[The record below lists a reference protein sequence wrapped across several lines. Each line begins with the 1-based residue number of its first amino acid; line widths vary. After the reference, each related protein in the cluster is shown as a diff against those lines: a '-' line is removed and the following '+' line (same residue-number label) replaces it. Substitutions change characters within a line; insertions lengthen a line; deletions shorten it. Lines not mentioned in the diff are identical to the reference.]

1 MRQRGFT
8 LVELLVALMVMAM
21 LAVLSWRGVDGMA
34 RTTAAT
40 QARANDLVALQ
51 NSLAQWGADL
61 DAMIDL
67 FPRSTSDQTSSSVA
81 AIAIASAPAKAG
93 LSTASNPGGDGQAVS
108 IDWNGQVLRL
118 VRAANTDQAS
128 GLRVVAWTRRQDGG
142 QGLWLRWQSDLLIN
156 QSDLQAAWLQA
167 GIWAQNPDAI
177 ARSREVPLVALM
189 DWQIYYYRNDAW
201 SNPLSSAE
209 AANAGP
215 DGVRLVLTLPP
226 GGALSGVITRDWIR
240 PTVAGNK
247 S

>member
-61 DAMIDL
+61 DAMADL
-67 FPRSTSDQTSSSVA
+67 PARGTLGASSVN
-81 AIAIASAPAKAG
+81 IAGGAGAPVSPVVAGSASPSSQPAS
-93 LSTASNPGGDGQAVS
+93 L
-108 IDWNGQVLRL
+108 DWNGQVLRIT
-118 VRAANTDQAS
+118 RAASSDQNS
-128 GLRVVAWTRRQDGG
+128 GLRVVAWTRRQDAGEG
-142 QGLWLRWQSDLLIN
+142 RWLRWQSDLLNN

-167 GIWAQNPDAI
+167 AVWAQNPDDM
-177 ARSREVPLVALM
+177 ARRREVPLLPLT
-189 DWQIYYYRNDAW
+189 DWQIYYYRNDGW
-201 SNPLSSAE
+201 SNPLSSTE
-209 AANAGP
+209 AAATGP
-215 DGVRLVLTLPP
+215 DGVRLVLTLPQ
-226 GGALSGVITRDWIR
+226 GGALAGVITRDWIR

>member
-34 RTTAAT
+34 RTTTAT

-61 DAMIDL
+61 DAMADL
-67 FPRSTSDQTSSSVA
+67 PARGAVGASSTS
-81 AIAIASAPAKAG
+81 IAGGASAPAGAAG
-93 LSTASNPGGDGQAVS
+93 GASASPSSQPAS
-108 IDWNGQVLRL
+108 LDWNGQVLRIT
-118 VRAANTDQAS
+118 RAASTNQNS
-128 GLRVVAWTRRQDGG
+128 GLRVVAWTRRQDAGG
-142 QGLWLRWQSDLLIN
+142 GWWLRWQSDLLNN

-167 GIWAQNPDAI
+167 GVWAQNPDVI
-177 ARSREVPLVALM
+177 ARTREVQLLPLIG
-189 DWQIYYYRNDAW
+189 WQIYYYRNDGW
-201 SNPLSSAE
+201 SNPLSSTE
-209 AANAGP
+209 AAANGP
-215 DGVRLVLTLPP
+215 DGVRLVLTLPD
-226 GGALSGVITRDWIR
+226 GGALAGVITRDWIR